1 MKKKRRLKKWV
12 KVVLGILEF
21 ILFSLMI
28 LMLFKGISKRYDDLY
43 KQCDESRGYTCSY
56 YDMRQFSI
64 KGE

>member
-1 MKKKRRLKKWV
+1 MESSKKYLFKIIV
-12 KVVLGILEF
+12 GICIGL
-21 ILFSLMI
+21 LMI